1 MSYISA
7 IVPNDH
13 QEIVK
18 VWERDEHGER
28 SVKEYK
34 APYFF
39 YITDPN
45 GKYKTIFDTKV
56 KKIDCGHNRSLFY
69 KKRNEYR
76 DSGIKVW
83 ESDISPEIRV
93 LSNEYYE
100 RPAPKLNVTF
110 IDIENDYSL
119 EKGFSGPK
127 NPYAPIN
134 AVALFHEHTQ
144 TMVALATPHKDDPVL
159 WDNDKLEKACNHIL
173 PIPTDYTMVFH
184 VCKDE
189 AELLTGFLDAIQ
201 NSDLL
206 AGWNCIPITQ
216 SIWTN
221 NKIIKIKDSR
231 CSMSLYD
238 SDIVNVSSITKKQ
251 QWNITLTNGHTIQS
265 SGEHKFFIQ
274 HCLPNKYIDFRNNKA
289 LKEVE
294 ITPSNMVDMTD
305 TLFVEM
311 VLRKNDQLDN
321 PDFSNDQLY
330 LAGLIYTDGTMCKK
344 NTVSHGFSIFQ
355 SDKNMLESL
364 PLVETAI
371 VGPHK
376 NCYSRGVKYSLISE
390 ATALIY
396 DNNLSKKLNIELLST
411 LSYSQFMSFLSGLL
425 DGDGYIHSNTIE
437 WCNFNNDIEPLF
449 ELCLWNGIFS
459 TIQNYALRL
468 VLFKYEDL
476 TLLKQQR
483 WTNFSPTFVFNRT
496 TKQKAKTTKYKI
508 IGDKIYIRIAKI
520 EKTSEFVDMMDIE
533 TNNHHY
539 YTKGIKT
546 HNSEKFDFPFIA
558 KRIEIVLGAHKL
570 REMSFIG
577 AEAPKFT
584 EVEEKTFGVPDPTA
598 VKQTYIRLDLSGR
611 LLADYMILFK
621 KYEMSEKPSYK
632 LATVSED
639 VLVDDNDV
647 ALLPKLE
654 YEGTLFDLYLKDF
667 AFFVRY
673 NIRDT
678 EILHGF
684 EQKLAYVELAN
695 QMYHLSC
702 GKFEHVGGTLKLAEL
717 AIVNH
722 CHHTLNRVV
731 NNVTKPLID
740 KQIEGALV
748 LLPQTGMHEN
758 IGSIDINSLY
768 PTAIRSLNISPEK
781 IRGQFKEEA
790 RACLEISKLSD
801 VELTFVYELSGEELT
816 GTAYDW
822 GEFLLKQKWAISG
835 YGTVFDQ
842 DAPGI
847 IPVILSGWFA
857 QRKVYQK
864 KKKEAEGLFVALSKK
879 YGYGN
884 KMSGEDA
891 ILYEKYVEEESY
903 YDRLQY
909 VFKIKLN
916 SLYGA
921 MSNLYFRFYDLRMGE
936 STTGTGRMI
945 LRHQCRKVN
954 EILEGEYNI
963 DFPMYNTIQ
972 DAAKMGHP
980 PEVALDGPIFQGKFQ
995 TKSVIYGDTD
1005 STYFT
1010 IDHPDIEKVIDISD
1024 KVASLVNDSYQEFMQ
1039 KTFLC
1044 QPQFDDLVK
1053 CGREVVS
1060 DRGIFVEK
1068 KRYILHLI
1076 DIEGKRVDKCKVMG
1090 LDTKKTTLPVAVS
1103 KRLNKFIELYL
1114 KGMTWE
1120 EVSIVMVDYKTELEN
1135 SKDISDIGL
1144 PKGVKN
1150 VEEYTRK
1157 WLLDPKTRLPGHV
1170 AAAIHYNNMLELY
1183 EDRVS
1188 MPIMSGM
1195 KLKVFYLNR
1204 HRGRF
1209 KSIALPTDAE
1219 FVPTWFLEDFDVD
1232 KKAHILRLVDN
1243 PLQNILKAVG
1253 KKTPTK
1259 ESLIFDQ
1266 EWEF

>member
-7 IVPNDH
+7 IVPSDH
-13 QEIVK
+13 QDIVK
-18 VWERDEHGER
+18 VWERDDQGER
-28 SVKEYK
+28 SVKEYN
-34 APYFF
+34 APYIF
-39 YITDPN
+39 YIDDPK
-45 GKYKTIFDTKV
+45 GKCTTIFDTKV
-56 KKIDCGHNRSLFY
+56 KKIDCGRNRSLFY

-76 DSGIKVW
+76 DQGIRIW

-93 LSNEYYE
+93 LSTEYYE
-100 RPAPKLNVTF
+100 QPAPKLNVTF

-144 TMVALATPHKDDPVL
+144 TMIALATPHKDDPVL

-173 PIPTDYTMVFH
+173 PIPTDYTMVFR

-189 AELLTGFLDAIQ
+189 AELLNGFLDAIQ

-206 AGWNCIPITQ
+206 AGWNCIPINQ
-216 SIWTN
+216 NIWTN
-221 NKIIKIKDSR
+221 DKIIKIKDVTQHQTL
-231 CSMSLYD
+231 MD
-238 SDIVNVSSITKKQ
+238 SSVLNISP
-251 QWNITLTNGHTIQS
+251 ITLKPLWNVTLANGHSIQA
-265 SGEHKFFIQ
+265 SGEHRFFVQ
-274 HCLPNKYIDFRNNKA
+274 QSLPHKHIDFTNNKA
-289 LKEVE
+289 LSELE
-294 ITPSNMVDMTD
+294 LTPIDMINSNH
-305 TLFVEM
+305 TLFLEM
-311 VLRKNDQLDN
+311 TLRTNLQPDN
-321 PDFSNDQLY
+321 LLYSNDQLY
-330 LAGLIYTDGTMCKK
+330 LAGLIYTDGTLKK
-344 NTVSHGFSIFQ
+344 KGSLSSGFVIYQ
-355 SDKNMLESL
+355 SDKEMLECL
-364 PLVETAI
+364 PLLTTSLI
-371 VGPHK
+371 GPYK
-376 NCYSRGVKYSLISE
+376 NNYSRGIKYSILSN
-390 ATALIY
+390 TTGLIY
-396 DNNLSKKLNIELLST
+396 NDNLIKKLNVELLST
-411 LSYSQFMSFLSGLL
+411 LSYTQFMFFLSGLL

-437 WCNFNNDIEPLF
+437 WCNFNNDVDSLY
-449 ELCLWNGIFS
+449 ELCMWNGIFS
-459 TIQNYALRL
+459 TIQKNALRL
-468 VLFKYEDL
+468 SIFNYDDL
-476 TLLKQQR
+476 TLLKDKRWKDFIPTCISRNNKQR
-483 WTNFSPTFVFNRT
+483 AD
-496 TKQKAKTTKYKI
+496 KTKYKI
-508 IGDKIYIRIAKI
+508 IGNKAYVRIKHI
-520 EKTSEFVDMMDIE
+520 EQTTEVVEMMDIE
-533 TNNHHY
+533 TNTHWY
-539 YTKGIKT
+539 YSKGIKT

-748 LLPQTGMHEN
+748 LLPQTGMHEK

-891 ILYEKYVEEESY
+891 ALYEKYVEEEAY

-1005 STYFT
+1005 SSYFT
-1010 IDHPDIEKVIDISD
+1010 IDHPDIEKVIEISD

-1068 KRYILHLI
+1068 KRYILHLV

-1090 LDTKKTTLPVAVS
+1090 LDTKKTTLPAAVS

-1259 ESLIFDQ
+1259 ASLIFDQ